1 MKKLV
6 SLVLAAALALCC
18 ACPALADSAIGVTV
32 NGAAVAWTDARPFI
46 DANSRTLCPLRAVG
60 EAMGMTV
67 GWEEETRTATFTKL
81 VEKET
86 DAQNGLKYV
95 MEFPVGGAV
104 ATFTS
109 YALKGGSVVNRY
121 SAKVYM
127 DTAAVV
133 VDGRTYAPVRYL
145 AEGFEFAVEWD
156 GGTRTVRIHDH
167 AYWCDFFAQQKDH
180 IGVYLLPGRAY
191 GEQSSVELVSASVNG
206 AAARTRVLDAAGLAG
221 LQSFAD
227 NAFYAFC
234 VYGNFECD
242 VTYTLELTVRVTWAG
257 GASEE
262 YTDSVKGSL
271 GGYGGYDFQ
280 Y

>member
-67 GWEEETRTATFTKL
+67 GWEEETRT
-81 VEKET
+81 
-86 DAQNGLKYV
+86 
-95 MEFPVGGAV
+95 

-234 VYGNFECD
+234 VYGDFECD
-242 VTYTLELTVRVTWAG
+242 VTYTLEWTVRVTWAG